1 MYGRRLKIVHDQG
14 WAISRAALLY
24 RLRNTADLLV
34 GMNAIQLA
42 LRGKQDL
49 AFSPP
54 VTFVNRFYSI
64 SNHPVRG
71 AQLSFAN
78 NSKILTQTCSRFA
91 CKYVSPISSP
101 PERGLQTRRDEKG
114 VKQIRTVHRGRG
126 SNLQNLGGSKF
137 SCKLSVDHRVEAN
150 ITRML
155 SQCNKKIDCDAPI

>member
-1 MYGRRLKIVHDQG
+1 MEMICCFLIPGRWSLRFVSGQLPPGNWPNPKKPTLRVAAQKASSLMHGFWPRKCDVRQTVKIDRDQG
-14 WAISRAALLY
+14 WAFSRAALLY

-54 VTFVNRFYSI
+54 VTFVNRFYSS

-101 PERGLQTRRDEKG
+101 PERGL
-114 VKQIRTVHRGRG
+114 
-126 SNLQNLGGSKF
+126 
-137 SCKLSVDHRVEAN
+137 
-150 ITRML
+150 
-155 SQCNKKIDCDAPI
+155 